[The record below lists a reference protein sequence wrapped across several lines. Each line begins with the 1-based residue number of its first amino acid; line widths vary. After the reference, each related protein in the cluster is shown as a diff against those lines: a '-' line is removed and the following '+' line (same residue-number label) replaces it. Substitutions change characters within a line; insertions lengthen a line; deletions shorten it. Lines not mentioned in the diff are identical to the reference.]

1 MVVQFWK
8 TQSKQ
13 AEQPQSPD
21 LSRAFMSAVTRRAD
35 WAYVFHGSCRRC
47 WRRVG
52 KLATVKWSDGSVSES
67 SSHAMGTET
76 GAPGFALVENAAI
89 AVAPR
94 ALRR

>member
-13 AEQPQSPD
+13 AEQPQSQD

-35 WAYVFHGSCRRC
+35 WAYVFHGSCRR

-52 KLATVKWSDGSVSES
+52 KLATVKWSAGSVSDS

-76 GAPGFALVENAAI
+76 GAHGFDLVENAAI
-89 AVAPR
+89 AVATR